1 MMRRRDFLAHASA
14 ATAAVIA
21 GRPSSAATAPK
32 SEDERLN
39 ALLSRLVEQIL
50 RESPEIATSLG
61 LDVAERGVL
70 RAQLEDRSAR
80 AIAQRH
86 EQCLARLREIDTIDR
101 ARLSQ
106 STRTTYDAT
115 RIAHQLA
122 VEGGRFEYGAHSLRD
137 VVSQTATP
145 YVVSQMTGSFFEVPQ
160 FLEGEHP
167 VDDATDADGYLARLE
182 QFAAVLDGETQ
193 RVRADRGRGVVPPAF
208 VLDVVL
214 TQMSAVLRGGV
225 ADSTMVRS
233 LARRTVAKSIR
244 GEPAERAV
252 QIVER
257 RVFPALSRQLAELQI
272 SRKAAADVAGMSSLP
287 EGERYYAWLLEVATT
302 SGLSADEIHRLG
314 KEQSAEIE
322 AQMDRMLREL
332 GMTTGSVGERMNA
345 LGTDPSFLFPD
356 DDAGRAQ
363 AIAYVRALV
372 DQARSRLS
380 ELSALGLRA
389 DLRVERVPPEI
400 ELGAA
405 GAFVVP
411 GSIDGSRPS
420 VYYLNLRT
428 TSAWPKWALPTL
440 THHEALPGH
449 VWQEALGNERR
460 PWHLIRSIV
469 KFNAYSEGWG
479 LYAEQLADEIG
490 LYRNDVAG
498 RLGYLQA
505 QQLRA
510 SRLVVDTGV
519 HAKRWSRDQAIEWMV
534 RATGRPRQVM
544 AGEVDRYCVKPG
556 QACGYKMGQTQI
568 LRVRERA
575 RSMLGAAFE
584 LKTFNDWVL
593 GAGNVPMSVLADVIE
608 QRITH
613 GRDS

>member
-1 MMRRRDFLAHASA
+1 MMRRRDFLAQASA
-14 ATAAVIA
+14 GTAAIMT
-21 GRPSSAATAPK
+21 GLPGSAATAPK
-32 SEDERLN
+32 SEDERLTS
-39 ALLSRLVEQIL
+39 LLNRMVEQIL
-50 RESPEIATSLG
+50 RESPEIATSFG
-61 LDVAERGVL
+61 LDVAERGTL
-70 RAQLEDRSAR
+70 RGQLEDRSAR
-80 AIAQRH
+80 AIAQRQQ
-86 EQCLARLREIDTIDR
+86 QCVTRLQEFDTIDR
-101 ARLSQ
+101 TKLSE
-106 STRTTYDAT
+106 SSRTTYDAT
-115 RIAHQLA
+115 RVVHQLA
-122 VEGGRFEYGAHSLRD
+122 VEGGRFGYGAGSLRD

-160 FLEGEHP
+160 FLDGEHP
-167 VDDATDADGYLARLE
+167 IGDAADADAYLARLE
-182 QFAAVLDGETQ
+182 QFAAVLDAETQ

-225 ADSTMVRS
+225 ADSTLVRS
-233 LARRTVAKSIR
+233 LARRAAAKSI
-244 GEPAERAV
+244 GGDPAERAAK
-252 QIVER
+252 IVER
-257 RVFPALSRQLAELQI
+257 RVLPALSRQLAELQI
-272 SRKAAADVAGMSSLP
+272 SRKAATAVAGMSSLP
-287 EGERYYAWLLEVATT
+287 DAERYYAWLLEAATT
-302 SGLSADEIHRLG
+302 SGLSADEIHRIG
-314 KEQSAEIE
+314 KEQSADIE
-322 AQMDRMLREL
+322 AQMDPLLRQL
-332 GMTTGSVGERMNA
+332 GLTTGSVGERMSA
-345 LGTDPSFLFPD
+345 LGTDPRFLFSD

-363 AIAYVRALV
+363 AIEYVRALV
-372 DQARSRLS
+372 VRARSRLS
-380 ELSALGLRA
+380 DLSGLGLRA

-405 GAFVVP
+405 GAYVVP
-411 GSIDGSRPS
+411 GALDGSRPS
-420 VYYLNLRT
+420 IYYLNLRT

-490 LYRNDVAG
+490 LYRDDAAG

-510 SRLVVDTGV
+510 SRLVVDTGL
-519 HAKRWSRDQAIEWMV
+519 HAQGWSRDRAIEWMV

-568 LRVRERA
+568 LRLRERA
-575 RSMLGAAFE
+575 RSALGAAFE
-584 LKTFNDWVL
+584 LKAFNDWVL

-608 QRITH
+608 QRIKQPQ
-613 GRDS
+613 S